1 MNKKL
6 VHEVIL
12 GVDTHLNKHVGV
24 IIDNAGKFLRHL
36 SIDANPKGYH
46 QLLEWAR
53 SFGDVQRA
61 GVEGPGTYGADLAK
75 FLSGQDLLSFSF
87 RN

>member
-1 MNKKL
+1 MSKTL
-6 VHEVIL
+6 VNEVIL

-24 IIDNAGKFLRHL
+24 IIDSVGKLLGHL

-46 QLLEWAR
+46 QLLEWVR

-61 GVEGPGTYGADLAK
+61 GVEGTGTYGAGLAR
-75 FLSGQDLLSFSF
+75 FL
-87 RN
+87 